1 MKKPEFVSKLRFRKE
16 YFQIP
21 KSVQESIPIQKIYK
35 DGIFYTQGRYSKTWR
50 FYDINYE
57 VASEEEKGNMLLD
70 YASLLNTLPI
80 HAQVKITLFNRKLNP
95 KEFSQNLLMQLQGD
109 GLDHFRAEYNNMLFE
124 RTQSSNN
131 LMQEKYIT
139 ISVEQKTIEEARA
152 FFQQV
157 GVDLTSGFSR
167 LDSGV
172 REITIQDRLR
182 LFHDFYRSGE
192 EAYFRFDFEEMQT
205 FGNDF
210 KNQIAPECLSVK
222 KDYFELGDQVG
233 RVLFVR
239 DYGSFV
245 SDTILTE
252 LMNLPQN
259 MMLSID
265 LYPLSTEEALK
276 MASKHLLSV
285 DTEINRWQ
293 QNQNTNLNFS
303 AAIPFQLQQERE
315 NGREL
320 MDDVMNRDQRLMF
333 SMVTLTHLADTLEQ
347 LDSDTKALISAGRG
361 RACELA
367 VLKYQQ
373 EDGLNTVL
381 PYGIRK
387 IDAMHLLTT
396 QSVTAFMPFKSQEI
410 QDNGGIYYGVN
421 AVSHNLLI
429 CNRHNLLNGNGF
441 ILGVSGSGKSFAAKQ
456 EIASVALSTKD
467 DIIIV
472 DPEREYGPLVTALK
486 GEMVLI
492 SASSKDASFINALDL
507 TEGYGDGKNPLV
519 LKSEFILSLC
529 EQLMGS
535 ERIGPS
541 EKSIIDRC
549 LINIYE
555 KYLKTYQGEPPT
567 LLDLYDD
574 LLKQADPKAQN
585 IALALEL
592 FTKGSLNLF
601 AHQTT
606 VNTNNRI
613 LCFDIQDL
621 GENLKPIG
629 LLVMLDAILNRVIQN
644 RKKGV
649 YTHVYI
655 DEIYLFFSN
664 NNSITNYSG
673 EFLRKC
679 WKRFRKYYAQLTG
692 ITQNVEECLL
702 SDTARQMFANSE
714 FLLMFNQAPTDQV
727 ELARLLNI
735 SSTQMG
741 YIRNAPAGRGLMK
754 IGAGMVPFINE
765 FPTDTALYKLMTTKP
780 GEMEL

>member
-1 MKKPEFVSKLRFRKE
+1 MKKLEFVSKLRFRKG
-16 YFQIP
+16 YFKIP
-21 KSVQESIPIQKIYK
+21 KSVQGSIPIQKIYK

-70 YASLLNTLPI
+70 YAALLNTLPI

-95 KEFSQNLLMQLQGD
+95 KEFNQNLLMQVQGD
-109 GLDHFRAEYNNMLFE
+109 GLDHLRAEYNNMLFE
-124 RTQSSNN
+124 RTQGSNN
-131 LMQEKYIT
+131 LIQEKYIT
-139 ISVEQKTIEEARA
+139 VSVEQKSIEEART

-157 GVDLTSGFSR
+157 GVDLTSGFSK

-172 REITIQDRLR
+172 REITIQNRLR

-192 EAYFRFDFEEMQT
+192 EAYFRFDFEESKN
-205 FGNDF
+205 FGIDF
-210 KNQIAPECLSVK
+210 KNYIAPECLVVK
-222 KDYFELGDQVG
+222 KDYYELGNQVG

-259 MMLSID
+259 MMVSID

-276 MASKHLLSV
+276 MTNKHMLSV

-293 QNQNTNLNFS
+293 RNQNSNLNFS

-320 MDDVMNRDQRLMF
+320 MDDLMNRDQRLMF
-333 SMVTLTHLADTLEQ
+333 SMVTLTHLADSLEQ

-367 VLKYQQ
+367 ILKYQQ

-396 QSVTAFMPFKSQEI
+396 QSITAFMPFKSQEI
-410 QDNGGIYYGVN
+410 QDSGGIYYGIN

-456 EIASVALSTKD
+456 EIASIALSTND
-467 DIIIV
+467 DIIVV
-472 DPEREYGPLVTALK
+472 DPEREYGPLVAALK
-486 GEMVLI
+486 GETILI
-492 SASSKDASFINALDL
+492 SASSHDAGYINALDL
-507 TEGYGDGKNPLV
+507 SEGYGDGKNPLV

-535 ERIGPS
+535 ERIGAS

-555 KYLKTYQGEPPT
+555 KYLKNYQGEPPT

-574 LLKQADPKAQN
+574 LLKQADPKAHD

-644 RKKGV
+644 RQKGI

-664 NNSITNYSG
+664 NNTSTNYSG

-735 SSTQMG
+735 SNTQMG

-765 FPTDTALYKLMTTKP
+765 FPTDTTLYKLMTTKP
-780 GEMEL
+780 GE